1 MARRKPKM
9 SEENL
14 QVHVCKLLT
23 AFGRPDIVWFV
34 VPNGE
39 KRSRKT
45 GARLKQ
51 QGVKA
56 GAPDLC
62 FIIDEQFIGLELK
75 TEVGIHSDAQLKFQ
89 EDLERAGG
97 GYLVAYGLEQ
107 AISKLI
113 ALGAFR
119 PNVHINVKGLTEV

>member
-1 MARRKPKM
+1 M
-9 SEENL
+9 SEAAL
-14 QVHVCKLLT
+14 QTHVCKLLN
-23 AFGRPDIVWFV
+23 AFAKPDIIFWAC
-34 VPNGE
+34 PNGE
-39 KRSRKT
+39 ARSAKT

-62 FIIDEQFIGLELK
+62 FVIDRHFIGLELK
-75 TEVGIHSDAQLKFQ
+75 VETGKMSNAQIKFQ

-97 GYLVAYGLEQ
+97 GYLVAFGLEQ

-113 ALGAFR
+113 AMGVFR
-119 PNVHINVKGLTEV
+119 ENIHINVKGLLNG

>member
-1 MARRKPKM
+1 MPKPKAKM
-9 SEENL
+9 SEANL
-14 QVHVCKLLT
+14 QTHICKLLT
-23 AFGRPDIVWFV
+23 AYGRTDICWFA

-62 FIIDEQFIGLELK
+62 FVVDGSFIGLELK
-75 TEVGIHSDAQLKFQ
+75 TEVGVHSDAQLKFQ

-119 PNVHINVKGLTEV
+119 PNIHINVKGLVG